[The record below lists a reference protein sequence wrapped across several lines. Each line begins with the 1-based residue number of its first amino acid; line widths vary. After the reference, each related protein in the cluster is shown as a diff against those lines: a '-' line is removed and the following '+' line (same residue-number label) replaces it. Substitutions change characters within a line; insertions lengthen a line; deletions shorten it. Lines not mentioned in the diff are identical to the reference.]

1 MLVMTWKRYH
11 AFALLLGRNCPSP
24 IPLNE
29 QICGVVVL
37 WVPVVVLCSGTG
49 WQPKSM
55 TVEGSVLDSPHSKST
70 LHGPLAPLL
79 PFTLMTI
86 IRPSLVVEVAANNGG
101 NSGNGGMHISPVIS
115 IEQDVSDNR
124 KDGEHF
130 P

>member
-1 MLVMTWKRYH
+1 MNR
-11 AFALLLGRNCPSP
+11 F
-24 IPLNE
+24 
-29 QICGVVVL
+29 VVVLVL

-70 LHGPLAPLL
+70 LRGPLAPLI

-86 IRPSLVVEVAANNGG
+86 IRPSLVLEVAANNGG
-101 NSGNGGMHISPVIS
+101 NAGNGGMNISPVIS
-115 IEQDVSDNR
+115 VEQDVSDNR